1 MAADGAYCL
10 PLLYHVTSPPLRLSG
25 LLSVTLVILG
35 SLALAVLIPLTLV
48 FRERDRGDTDLR
60 EVAWFLV
67 PLLLSILYSA
77 LWWMV
82 VRVFLHLRRVQVRL
96 VSLQP

>member
-1 MAADGAYCL
+1 MAVNLTLVVASLGRRPLAFL
-10 PLLYHVTSPPLRLSG
+10 PWLVLY
-25 LLSVTLVILG
+25 TLVILG

>member
-1 MAADGAYCL
+1 MAANL
-10 PLLYHVTSPPLRLSG
+10 
-25 LLSVTLVILG
+25 TLVVGALGRRPLAFLPWLVLYSLAILG

-48 FRERDRGDTDLR
+48 FRERERGDTDLR

-67 PLLLSILYSA
+67 PLLLCILYSV

-82 VRVFLHLRRVQVRL
+82 VRVFLHLRRVQARL
-96 VSLQP
+96 VSIQP